1 MANVIVRPDGEKLRV
16 LAAALAHGTLS
27 VDIGASYPLTEA
39 AQGLAR
45 TATGV
50 HGAVVLEP

>member
-1 MANVIVRPDGEKLRV
+1 MDDVIVRPDGEQLRL
-16 LAAALAHGTLS
+16 LAAALAHGTLH

-39 AQGLAR
+39 AQALAR

-50 HGAVVLEP
+50 RGAVVLEP